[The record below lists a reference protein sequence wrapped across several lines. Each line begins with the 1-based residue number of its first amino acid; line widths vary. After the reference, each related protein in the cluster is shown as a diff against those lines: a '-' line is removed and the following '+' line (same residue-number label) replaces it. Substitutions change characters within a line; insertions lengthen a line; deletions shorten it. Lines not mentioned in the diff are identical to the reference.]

1 MSKEL
6 HQTWPAG
13 LFILVMM
20 ITVAWVGS
28 AAAET
33 GVTDKEIR
41 IGQWGPQTGPAALWG
56 AVARGTECYFK
67 MLNDEGG
74 VNGRQLKLFLRDDGF
89 QPPRTKA
96 VVKELVDNVG
106 VFAFVGG
113 VGTACGMA
121 VKDFLAE
128 KKIPWIAPSGGS
140 SHWTSPPSKY
150 LFAIYPKFVD
160 EAGILTRYAIETM
173 KKNKLA
179 FFFQNDDYGK
189 EGLRGVKAQLKKYN
203 LELLAEVPVEVI
215 DTDLSTHCLKLKESG
230 ADTVILY
237 VLPKHAAIMLGA
249 AAKLGY
255 KPQFMSSSTLGDAPM
270 MNQITKGLWSGV
282 VFANFALPP
291 SSKNPLMIKYHAA
304 QEKYAPNE
312 KWGLFFYAGILYA
325 EPLVEAIKRCG
336 KDVTRENL
344 ISKLETLNKFQGI
357 SGAITFSPTQR
368 QGNRSVYLG
377 KCLPDGQVEV
387 LSGWITSET
396 PL

>member
-20 ITVAWVGS
+20 ITVAWVGQ
-28 AAAET
+28 ATAET
-33 GVTDKEIR
+33 GVTDKEIK
-41 IGQWGPQTGPAALWG
+41 IGQWSPQTGPAALWG
-56 AVARGTECYFK
+56 AIARGTDCYFK

-74 VNGRQLKLFLRDDGF
+74 VNGRQLKLFLRDDGY

-113 VGTACGMA
+113 VGTACTMA

-128 KKIPWIAPSGGS
+128 KKIPLIGPSTGS
-140 SHWTSPPSKY
+140 TRFTLPPSKY
-150 LFAIYPKFVD
+150 LFGVQSYYVD
-160 EAGILTRYAIETM
+160 EASILTQYAVETM

-203 LELLAEVPVEVI
+203 LELSAEVPVEVM
-215 DTDLSTHCLKLKESG
+215 DSDLSTHCLKLRESG
-230 ADTVILY
+230 ADTVILW
-237 VLPKHAAIMLGA
+237 VSPKHAAMILGA
-249 AAKLGY
+249 ASKLGY
-255 KPQFMSSSTLGDAPM
+255 KPQFMSSSSLSDAPM
-270 MNQITKGLWSGV
+270 MNQITKGLWAGV
-282 VFANFALPP
+282 IFANFALPP

-304 QEKYAPNE
+304 QQKYAPNE
-312 KWGLFFYAGILYA
+312 HWGVFFYAGFVFA

-336 KDVTRENL
+336 QDVTRENL
-344 ISKLETLNKFQGI
+344 ITKLETLNKFEGI
-357 SGAITFSPTQR
+357 SGPITFSTTQR
-368 QGNRSVYLG
+368 QGRRSVYLG

-387 LSGWITSET
+387 LSGWITSEM

>member
-1 MSKEL
+1 MRREL
-6 HQTWPAG
+6 HHTWPAG
-13 LFILVMM
+13 LLILVMI
-20 ITVAWVGS
+20 ITVAWVGP
-28 AAAET
+28 AASET

-56 AVARGTECYFK
+56 AIARGTDCYFK

-89 QPPRTKA
+89 QPSRTKA
-96 VVKELVDNVG
+96 AVKELVDHVG

-113 VGTACGMA
+113 VGTPNGMA
-121 VKDFLAE
+121 VKNFLAE
-128 KKIPWIAPSGGS
+128 NKIPWIGPSTGS
-140 SHWTSPPSKY
+140 SHWTVPPSKY
-150 LFAIYPKFVD
+150 IFAIQPKLVD
-160 EAGILTRYAIETM
+160 EGGILTRYAVETM

-179 FFFQNDDYGK
+179 FFYQNDDYGK
-189 EGLRGVKAQLKKYN
+189 EGLQGVKAQLKKYN

-249 AAKLGY
+249 ASKLGY
-255 KPQFMSSSTLGDAPM
+255 KPQFMSPCTLSDAQM
-270 MNQITKGLWSGV
+270 MNQITKGLWTGV
-282 VFANFALPP
+282 IFSSFAPPP

-304 QEKYAPNE
+304 QQRYAPSE
-312 KWGLFFYAGILYA
+312 RWAVFFYAGFMYA

-336 KDVTRENL
+336 QDVTRENL
-344 ISKLETLNKFQGI
+344 ITKMETLNKFQGI
-357 SGAITFSPTQR
+357 SGPITFSPTQR
-368 QGNRSVYLG
+368 QGLRSVYLG

-387 LSGWITSET
+387 LSGWITSEM